1 MKNTLAP
8 KKHTLAIFERSEK
21 EPVSKQRLF
30 RYKYLALPKAFGRAM
45 N

>member
-21 EPVSKQRLF
+21 EPVTNLSFMVLKRGF
-30 RYKYLALPKAFGRAM
+30 AARKI
-45 N
+45 